1 MKFVKGG
8 GGDPE
13 ENFFST
19 EKFITKEAYIKKYL

>member
-1 MKFVKGG
+1 MNLSKGG
-8 GGDPE
+8 GPE